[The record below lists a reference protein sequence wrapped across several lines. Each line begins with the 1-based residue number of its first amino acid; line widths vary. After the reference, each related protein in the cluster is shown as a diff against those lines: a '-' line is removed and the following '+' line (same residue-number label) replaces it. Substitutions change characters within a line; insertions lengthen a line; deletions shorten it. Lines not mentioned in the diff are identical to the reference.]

1 MPATWK
7 VPSQSN
13 PSVKYTVVFDGERFS
28 CSCPDFTYRHRECK
42 HVYAVK
48 LSEGLLKADIQPV
61 KPAKQY
67 VEHPFVREGVVEDRE
82 YQRTLVNEALEANTL
97 VVLPTALGKTV
108 VAELVAAE
116 LLHRHP
122 GSKIIVMAPTKPL
135 ALQHRDSFL
144 KHLKLSDDEA
154 AIVTGETK
162 DRESLWTSHRIRAFF
177 ATPQTVWNDVRAGLV
192 GLEEFCLLVFDECHR
207 SRSRYAYTKLASE
220 YVRRCPWPLILA
232 LTASP
237 GSEEDK
243 VLEVCRNL
251 LVERVVWRVEE
262 DEEVAGYIPGV
273 KVSWE
278 RVDLPPE
285 YEEVRRALKKMVE
298 SLVRQLY
305 GSGMFKTPVEAVN
318 RKTVVQ
324 FMNRLRAEID
334 SGVKGANMH
343 YMALCS
349 EILSL
354 FHALELVESQHIYSL
369 RKYLEEVSR
378 SELRSH
384 RMLAK
389 THEFTEL
396 VRLAARVERDHPK
409 LERLV
414 QLVVRHLTEKPDDRV
429 MVFAN
434 IRHTA
439 DVIVGRL
446 RENGLA
452 AELFVGKAEG
462 KEGPRMTQE
471 EQRNILQRF
480 REGGINIL
488 VATSIGEEG
497 LDIPECGYVIF
508 YEPAVSGIRYIQRRG
523 RTGRKLPGKVTIL
536 MARNTVDEYYFRE
549 GYRRARRMTQ
559 ILEKVSERLKEFKIS
574 RRGPR
579 PEPGQPWPWR
589 REAVEIEVPE
599 TDVEVEVSETTG
611 KPEQPVVKP
620 VPSYAGVDIPEVKP
634 VKTGPSSREVYHYAR
649 YLYRK
654 LLEKGL
660 EGLSE
665 AEVMADPDQM
675 PDTIRAA
682 VKHLER
688 DGLVTRVQGRIVAKA
703 VVRSLSRHS
712 EGEIHTIRVEKIYP
726 GFAVVWVDDRFKARL
741 EPAAYNGPREL
752 IRKGS
757 QFKARVLFRRV
768 DGVLNVSVQDVLS
781 V

>member
-1 MPATWK
+1 MPATWT

-28 CSCPDFTYRHRECK
+28 CNCPDFTYRRRECK

-61 KPAKQY
+61 KPAEQH
-67 VEHPFVREGVVEDRE
+67 VEHPLVREGVVEDRE
-82 YQRTLVNEALEANTL
+82 YQRTLVGEALEANTL

-108 VAELVAAE
+108 IAELVAAE

-144 KHLKLSDDEA
+144 KHLKLSEEEA
-154 AIVTGETK
+154 AAVTGETR
-162 DRESLWTSHRIRAFF
+162 DRERLWRNNGIMAYF
-177 ATPQTVWNDVRAGLV
+177 ATPQTVWNDVRSGLV
-192 GLEEFCLLVFDECHR
+192 GLEEYCLLVFDECHR

-243 VLEVCRNL
+243 VMEVCRNL
-251 LVERVVWRVEE
+251 LIEKIVWRAEE

-285 YEEVRRALKKMVE
+285 YDEVRKALRSMTE
-298 SLVRQLY
+298 GLVKQLY
-305 GSGMFKTPVEAVN
+305 GSGMFRTPLEAVN
-318 RKTVVQ
+318 RKVVVQ
-324 FMNRLRAEID
+324 LMARLRAEID
-334 SGVKGANMH
+334 SGVKGRNLH

-354 FHALELVESQHIYSL
+354 FHAQELVESQHIHSL

-389 THEFTEL
+389 TPEFVEL
-396 VRLAARVERDHPK
+396 VRLAARVEKDHPK
-409 LERLV
+409 LEKLIEMV
-414 QLVVRHLTEKPDDRV
+414 AKHLTEKPEDRV

-439 DVIVGRL
+439 DVIVSRL
-446 RENGLA
+446 REHGVA

-480 REGGINIL
+480 REGEVKVL

-549 GYRRARRMTQ
+549 GYRRARRMSQ
-559 ILEKVSERLKEFKIS
+559 ILEKVSEKLMEFKLS
-574 RRGPR
+574 RKGPR

-589 REAVEIEVPE
+589 REEAVEIEVPE
-599 TDVEVEVSETTG
+599 TVAN
-611 KPEQPVVKP
+611 KPEQPAVKP
-620 VPSYAGVDIPEVKP
+620 AEDYAGVDIPQVKP
-634 VKTGPSSREVYHYAR
+634 VRTGPSSREVYHYAR

-688 DGLVTRVQGRIVAKA
+688 DGLVTRVQGRMVAKA
-703 VVRSLSRHS
+703 VVRSLSRHR
-712 EGEIHTIRVEKIYP
+712 EGEVRTIRVEKIYS
-726 GFAVVWVDDRFKARL
+726 GFAVVSVDDRFKARL
-741 EPAAYNGPREL
+741 EPVYYNGPREL
-752 IRKGS
+752 IKKGS
-757 QFKARVLFRRV
+757 EFKARVLFRRV
-768 DGVLNVSVQDVLS
+768 GGVLNVSVQDVVS
-781 V
+781 F

>member
-1 MPATWK
+1 MPVSWT

-13 PSVKYTVVFDGERFS
+13 PAIKYTVVFDGEKFT
-28 CSCPDFTYRHRECK
+28 CTCPDYTFRRKDCK
-42 HVYAVK
+42 HIYAVK
-48 LSEGLLKADIQPV
+48 LSEGLLNTDIRPV
-61 KPAKQY
+61 KPARKY
-67 VEHPFVREGVVEDRE
+67 VEHPMVREGAVEDRD
-82 YQRTLVNEALEANTL
+82 YQRAIVREALEGNTL

-122 GSKIIVMAPTKPL
+122 GSRIMVMAPTKPL

-144 KHLKLSDDEA
+144 KHLKLSEDEVA
-154 AIVTGETK
+154 VATGETR
-162 DRESLWTSHRIRAFF
+162 DREALWRSPRVRVFL
-177 ATPQTVWNDVRAGLV
+177 ATPQTVWNDVRNGLV
-192 GLEEFCLLVFDECHR
+192 ALEEYSLLVFDECHR
-207 SRSRYAYTKLASE
+207 SRSRYAYTRLASE
-220 YVRRCPWPLILA
+220 YVRKCPWPVILA

-243 VLEVCRNL
+243 VMEVCRNL
-251 LVERVVWRVEE
+251 LIEKVVWMGEE

-273 KVSWE
+273 SVSWE

-285 YEEVRRALKKMVE
+285 YEKVRSAVKNMIDGFVK
-298 SLVRQLY
+298 QLY
-305 GSGMFKTPVEAVN
+305 GSGMFKTPAEAVN

-324 FMNRLRAEID
+324 FMGRLRAEID
-334 SGVKGANMH
+334 SGVKGRNMH

-349 EILSL
+349 TILSL
-354 FHALELVESQHIYSL
+354 FHAQELVESQHIHSL

-378 SELRSH
+378 SPLRSH
-384 RMLAK
+384 RMLSG
-389 THEFTEL
+389 TPEFAEL
-396 VRLAARVERDHPK
+396 VRLAAGVEADHPK
-409 LERLV
+409 LDRLV
-414 QLVVRHLTEKPDDRV
+414 ELTVKHLTEKPGDRV

-439 DVIVGRL
+439 EVIVARL
-446 RENGLA
+446 RENGVA

-471 EQRNILQRF
+471 EQRSILQRF
-480 REGGINIL
+480 REGGINVL

-508 YEPAVSGIRYIQRRG
+508 YEPAVSGIRYVQRRG

-536 MARNTVDEYYFRE
+536 LTRNTVDEYYFRE
-549 GYRRARRMTQ
+549 GYRRARRMSQ
-559 ILEKVSERLKEFKIS
+559 ILEKVSARLDEFRLS
-574 RRGPR
+574 RKGPR

-589 REAVEIEVPE
+589 RADTLEIEVPE
-599 TDVEVEVSETTG
+599 TAA
-611 KPEQPVVKP
+611 KPAAG
-620 VPSYAGVDIPEVKP
+620 YAGVDVPEVRP
-634 VKTGPSSREVYHYAR
+634 VKKGPSSREVYHYAR

-660 EGLSE
+660 DGLSE

-688 DGLVTRVQGRIVAKA
+688 DGLITRVNGRIVARA
-703 VVRSLSRHS
+703 VVRSISGQS
-712 EGEIHTIRVEKIYP
+712 MGEIHTIRVEKIYP

-752 IRKGS
+752 MRKGS

-768 DGVLNVSVQDVLS
+768 DGALNISVQDVVS